1 MRGGGLFVTR
11 SSRFST
17 RETRSKRK
25 RKKNQKRKRNLWKMP
40 QPWKSPADGL
50 RPSSLRTYSHR
61 CLEKPHCRS
70 AFPHFPQARRRD
82 ITHHE
87 SDSLRTIRGGCA
99 IKESREA
106 PLAREDGVVLV
117 KRRALLSINY

>member
-1 MRGGGLFVTR
+1 MQWGGCFVTR

-40 QPWKSPADGL
+40 PQCTSRADGL
-50 RPSSLRTYSHR
+50 RPSSLRTDSRR

-99 IKESREA
+99 IKESREETI
-106 PLAREDGVVLV
+106 ARADGCART
-117 KRRALLSINY
+117 K

>member
-1 MRGGGLFVTR
+1 MQWGGCFVTR

-50 RPSSLRTYSHR
+50 RPSSLRTDSHR
-61 CLEKPHCRS
+61 CLEKPHRRA

-99 IKESREA
+99 IKKVAKRHNA
-106 PLAREDGVVLV
+106 PKTRGGGD
-117 KRRALLSINY
+117 R